1 MATLEDDLTHLNF
14 QYLMLFRECARSN
27 PMEAAWRFG
36 VIPEVVDRVT
46 DLSLEQIQEQAAIN
60 RAVISLLPLGNH
72 PVSATAFAALLVHD
86 AQVQGDHHE

>member
-14 QYLMLFRECARSN
+14 QYLMLFRECARSH

-36 VIPEVVDRVT
+36 VIPEVVDRVA

-60 RAVISLLPLGNH
+60 RAVISLLPLCWRRLKIDH
-72 PVSATAFAALLVHD
+72 LESAVPI
-86 AQVQGDHHE
+86 EN